1 MTIRSILVATVLALG
16 FATAASAAT
25 QTAPVHQYTNT
36 VAHNFYGQ

>member
-1 MTIRSILVATVLALG
+1 MTIRSLLVAAVFALG
-16 FATAASAAT
+16 FAGTASATT